1 MGSIKYTKAVPV
13 KSSKVTKKEKPA
25 AEYGDVN
32 GPTKKPRKF
41 APPVNKKYG
50 QKTLEPVHKT
60 YRGGSR

>member
-1 MGSIKYTKAVPV
+1 MAIKYVKAIPT
-13 KSSKVTKKEKPA
+13 KSSKITKAEKPA
-25 AEYGDVN
+25 AEYGDVAP
-32 GPTKKPRKF
+32 PTKKPRKF